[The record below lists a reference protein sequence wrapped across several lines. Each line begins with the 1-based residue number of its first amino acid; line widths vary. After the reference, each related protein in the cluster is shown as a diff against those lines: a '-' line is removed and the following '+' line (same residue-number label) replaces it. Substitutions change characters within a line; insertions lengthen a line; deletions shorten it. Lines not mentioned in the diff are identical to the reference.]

1 MHMRLWA
8 AEGVLGSTVALVL
21 TYYIL
26 EPNNFASRYAGVIG
40 WSTITVFLILIVQGF
55 WGRKRHSSVRGESKS
70 GRHVS
75 YQVALFKWGG
85 MHSALSIVVTVF
97 LIIHGFLFLPGLFEP
112 SLALWVGAVA
122 FVILL
127 VLNLSGLLTE
137 STRKSG
143 RFGLFKRIHVWL
155 MLIVLI
161 LVVIHVEGA
170 APYLTLRSIL
180 PGMIVGLAAFLSLD
194 IIILL
199 TGQMGRDRRGRLVA
213 SRA

>member
-26 EPNNFASRYAGVIG
+26 APGNFASRYAAVIG
-40 WSTITVFLILIVQGF
+40 WSTITVFLILMIQGF
-55 WGRKRHSSVRGESKS
+55 WSRKRQSSIRGESKS
-70 GRHVS
+70 GRNVS

-122 FVILL
+122 FAILL

-137 STRKSG
+137 SARKS
-143 RFGLFKRIHVWL
+143 RSFGLFKKIHVWL
-155 MLIVLI
+155 MLFVLI

-170 APYLTLRSIL
+170 APYLTFRLIL

-199 TGQMGRDRRGRLVA
+199 TAQIGRDRRRGLVA